1 MLNQYEAA
9 GSQKQVAD
17 ALSPLSLVKLRELEE
32 IDLPERME
40 LLLNISRD
48 NETYREVRKLSTGQ
62 QCTAMLQLLLLDN
75 PDPLI
80 IDQPEE
86 NLTMRS

>member
-1 MLNQYEAA
+1 MLNQFKAA
-9 GSQKQVAD
+9 GPQKQVAD

-40 LLLNISRD
+40 LLLNVSRD